1 MDSLIYGASS
11 GMGKIGNRQPGAER
25 SFDGEPP
32 TDMQRQPGSGG
43 RKPENGEKPEDSG
56 KPKL

>member
-1 MDSLIYGASS
+1 
-11 GMGKIGNRQPGAER
+11 MGKMGNRQPGAER
-25 SFDGEPP
+25 PFDGEPP